1 MAKPVRI
8 FLDGQELDRWTSMTL
23 SRKKADL
30 TGSFSCEVFFAYT
43 PSKPVMINALRG
55 KDVTVYIANQLA
67 FFGSLDRRNGK
78 GSATTQT
85 GGTEASGSIDTN
97 SYSVSLS
104 ARGRTKVLIDSSQQH
119 PTGTMRNVSTRD
131 VADALTKDFNIE
143 LDWQSDNVKL
153 NRTVLRDGAAVVSEL
168 QRLGNENGH
177 FFYETREG
185 KLRFIDTAGPT
196 GDSLIL
202 GRNILYF
209 DASQTEEHQKSDIV
223 VKGQRTS
230 NELWG
235 RDAVVEIMKKA
246 KDGNVVSKLPYVIQH
261 YGDATPEALD
271 RRLKFESDK
280 RTSQSLSV
288 SIDVF
293 HVQTPSGQPWDIGT
307 RHYVEIPPEG
317 IFDVLECTELTYHVN
332 ADNILKTTLTL
343 APPPSDKS
351 AINGIEQVSS
361 DNSLGSGR
369 RSQLGVSGLDVWKP
383 SDLQFAPVT
392 PEASVVENTGFLG
405 GIQINTPPLS
415 IPE

>member
-8 FLDGQELDRWTSMTL
+8 FLDGQELNNWTSMTL

-30 TGSFSCEVFFAYT
+30 TGSFSCEIFFSYM
-43 PSKPVMINALRG
+43 PSKPVLINAMSG
-55 KDVTVYIANQLA
+55 KDVTVYVANQLA
-67 FFGSLDRRNGK
+67 FFGSLDRRSGKGNGK
-78 GSATTQT
+78 LNGTQVS
-85 GGTEASGSIDTN
+85 GTIDAE
-97 SYSVSLS
+97 SYTVQMT
-104 ARGRTKVLIDSSQQH
+104 ARGRTKTLVDSSHQH
-119 PTGTMRNVSTRD
+119 PTGTIKNSTTRD
-131 VADALTKDFNIE
+131 IAEQLVKDFE
-143 LDWQSDNVKL
+143 VEVDWQSDNVTL
-153 NRTVLRDGAAVVSEL
+153 NRMTLRDGAAVVSEL

-185 KLRFIDTAGPT
+185 KLRFTDSAGPM
-196 GDSLIL
+196 GDDLIL

-209 DASQTEEHQKSDIV
+209 DANQSEEHQKSDIV

-230 NELWG
+230 TEFWG
-235 RDAVVEIMKKA
+235 RDAVVEIQRKA
-246 KDGNVVSKLPYVIQH
+246 KDGNVVSKIPYVIQH

-271 RRLKFESDK
+271 RRVKFESDK
-280 RTSQSLSV
+280 RTSQSLNV

-332 ADNILKTTLTL
+332 AQNILKTTLTL
-343 APPPSDKS
+343 APPPSDKQGAS
-351 AINGIEQVSS
+351 GLEQVSS
-361 DNSLGSGR
+361 DQSLGAGR
-369 RSQLGVSGLDVWKP
+369 RAQLGVEGMDVWKP

-392 PEASVVENTGFLG
+392 PVASVVEDTGFLG
-405 GIQINTPPLS
+405 GIQINTPALT

>member
-1 MAKPVRI
+1 
-8 FLDGQELDRWTSMTL
+8 MTL

-30 TGSFSCEVFFAYT
+30 TGSFSCEIFFAYT
-43 PSKPVMINALRG
+43 PSRPVLINALAG

-78 GSATTQT
+78 GRGELAGS
-85 GGTEASGSIDTN
+85 EVSGNIDPN
-97 SYSVSLS
+97 SYTVQMT
-104 ARGRTKVLIDSSQQH
+104 ARGRTKMLVDSSHQH
-119 PTGTMRNVSTRD
+119 PTGTMKNVSTRD
-131 VADALTKDFNIE
+131 VADALLKDFDIE
-143 LDWQSDNVKL
+143 LEWQSDDVKL
-153 NRTVLRDGAAVVSEL
+153 NRVVLRDGAAVVSEL

-177 FFYETREG
+177 FFYETRDG
-185 KLRFIDTAGPT
+185 KLRFIDSAGPM
-196 GDSLIL
+196 GDDLIL

-209 DASQTEEHQKSDIV
+209 SASQTEEHQKSDIL
-223 VKGQRTS
+223 VKGQRTA
-230 NELWG
+230 NEFWG
-235 RDAVVEIMKKA
+235 RDAVVEVLKKA
-246 KDGNVVSKLPYVIQH
+246 KDGNVVSKIPYVIQH
-261 YGDATPEALD
+261 YGDATPEALE
-271 RRLKFESDK
+271 RRVKFESDK
-280 RTSQSLSV
+280 RTSQSLTV

-343 APPPSDKS
+343 APPPSDKTAAS
-351 AINGIEQVSS
+351 GLEQVSS
-361 DNSLGSGR
+361 DQSLGGAR
-369 RSQLGVSGLDVWKP
+369 RSQLGVTGLDIWKP

-392 PEASVVENTGFLG
+392 PIASVVEDTGFLG